1 MKRSVFATPYLIWM
15 AIFILVPLG
24 IIVYYAMT
32 AAAPDGGVVFTLD
45 NLIKAF
51 DPLYMGI
58 LGRSVWLAFIATC
71 VCLLIGYPVALILTS
86 RNFKKGSLLI
96 ILFVL
101 PMWMNFL
108 LRTYALINI
117 LDSGGVVAQ
126 FLGLFGIQNPKLLYN
141 TFAII
146 LGLVYNYL
154 PFMILP
160 IYSAMVKIDH
170 GLIEAAE
177 DLGANSWDVFRRV
190 RFPLSL
196 PGVVSGITMVFMPA
210 VTTFAVS
217 RLLGGS
223 NFMMYGDVIEN
234 QFFFMRDWHFGAT
247 LSLVMMVLM
256 LVSSFIF
263 RKYQDDDSGGMLW

>member
-1 MKRSVFATPYLIWM
+1 MKRSYFAAPYLLWM
-15 AIFILVPLG
+15 SLFILVPLG

-32 AAAPDGGVVFTLD
+32 AVSPDGSFVFTLE
-45 NLIKAF
+45 NLVKAF

-58 LGRSVWLAFIATC
+58 LGRSVYLALIATIL
-71 VCLLIGYPVALILTS
+71 CLLIGYPVALILTS
-86 RNFKKGSLLI
+86 KNFKKGSLI
-96 ILFVL
+96 VILFVL

-117 LDSGGVVAQ
+117 LDSGGVMHQ
-126 FLGLFGIQNPKLLYN
+126 FLGLFGIENPKLLYN
-141 TFAII
+141 SFAII

-160 IYSAMVKIDH
+160 IHSAMSKIDG

-177 DLGANSWDVFRRV
+177 DLGANSWNVFRRV

-196 PGVVSGITMVFMPA
+196 PGVISGITMVFMPA

-247 LSLVMMVLM
+247 LSLVMMILM
-256 LVSSFIF
+256 LASSFLF
-263 RKYQDDDSGGMLW
+263 RKYQGDDDGGVLW

>member
-177 DLGANSWDVFRRV
+177 DLGANSWNVFCRV

-247 LSLVMMVLM
+247 LT
-256 LVSSFIF
+256 
-263 RKYQDDDSGGMLW
+263 W

>member
-1 MKRSVFATPYLIWM
+1 
-15 AIFILVPLG
+15 
-24 IIVYYAMT
+24 
-32 AAAPDGGVVFTLD
+32 
-45 NLIKAF
+45 
-51 DPLYMGI
+51 MGI
-58 LGRSVWLAFIATC
+58 LGRSVRLAFIATC

-177 DLGANSWDVFRRV
+177 DLGANSWNVFCRV